1 MLPAAPILLLHGQPG
16 SARDWAGVRAELASD
31 ARTIAIDRPGWDG
44 RTTPAGL
51 GGNAEAAR
59 AALDLGGIE
68 RATVVGH
75 SLGAAVAAWLAVAHP
90 ERVAALVLVA
100 PSANVE
106 SLSPLDYVLA
116 APIVGYPAGVAALAA
131 AGLALT
137 CAPLRRWLGRT
148 LTLDDR
154 YVKGVGRAL
163 LAPSTWRA
171 FVSDQRALIR
181 DLPALEARLHRI
193 SAPTSI
199 VAGTADRVVPI
210 SAARRLSEQIPG
222 AELVALE
229 REGHLLPQRN
239 PNRLARLIAAA
250 DARGR

>member
-1 MLPAAPILLLHGQPG
+1 
-16 SARDWAGVRAELASD
+16 VRSKLGCD

-44 RTTPAGL
+44 RTPPAGL

-90 ERVAALVLVA
+90 ERVSALVLVA
-100 PSANVE
+100 PSANAE
-106 SLSPLDYVLA
+106 SLSPVDYILA
-116 APIVGYPAGVAALAA
+116 APVVGYLAGVATLTS
-131 AGLALT
+131 AGLALA
-137 CAPLRRWLGRT
+137 CAPLRRRLERV

-154 YVKGVGRAL
+154 YVRGVGRAL
-163 LAPSTWRA
+163 LAPATWRA
-171 FVSDQRALIR
+171 FASDQRALIR

-193 SAPTSI
+193 SAPTAI

-210 SAARRLSEQIPG
+210 SAARKLSEQIPG

-239 PNRLARLIAAA
+239 PNRLAGLIAAVG
-250 DARGR
+250 ARGR